1 LEKERSEVIMASKP
15 TKRVNLVTA
24 VLILLFMIILGNSTG
39 KILFPHKTKTP
50 RVRKQ
55 REYKY
60 WGL

>member
-1 LEKERSEVIMASKP
+1 MTSKP

-24 VLILLFMIILGNSTG
+24 VLILLFMIIVGNSTG
-39 KILFPHKTKTP
+39 KILFPHKAKTP